1 MPRKSLAAANP
12 YLNRADIQ
20 ERLAINLA
28 TSTSV
33 ETRKPAGIYVER
45 YLSLYSN
52 LSNHKNSQKVR
63 KKSSA

>member
-1 MPRKSLAAANP
+1 MSKKSLAAANP
-12 YLNRADIQ
+12 YLSRDDTP

-45 YLSLYSN
+45 YLTRHGDH
-52 LSNHKNSQKVR
+52 SNHKNSQKVR

>member
-1 MPRKSLAAANP
+1 MHRKSLAATNP
-12 YLNRADIQ
+12 YLNRADTP

-33 ETRKPAGIYVER
+33 ETSKPAIVYVDR
-45 YLSLYSN
+45 YRSLHGNDSN
-52 LSNHKNSQKVR
+52 DKNSQELR